1 MREFVDEKQDYFFS
15 FIIYYIRNNNR
26 IDYMRFFIAAFIFIV
41 LLLFIVSLLLP
52 TKEKRIFSDDALRQ
66 AALSRDM
73 SSTPKN
79 YDELLRILKTDRE
92 DLFKEKVEL
101 GRDLYFERALSNKHD
116 ISCATCHVIS
126 RDLKD
131 KNIYLN
137 ALTSKVNDKT
147 DCVVCH
153 LSDQSAVDRFET
165 SIGDGG
171 KENPHH
177 LNTLTTL
184 NAALAKYQTWD
195 GSVKSV
201 EEQVG
206 LSIKDAS
213 QMNLTGGEA
222 VKRLSSDPLYAS
234 RFKEI
239 YGELNFKNIEDAIA
253 AFLKTL
259 ITRGDYDRFLDGDN
273 EAMNKKAKKGLAH
286 FLNFGC
292 KGCHTGVSVG
302 GQSIQ
307 KFPLRDYHSVV
318 GVTNSFNESQKG
330 REVATFDFNAKMYH
344 PFPFENKGGFMGKDG
359 QRLFRVPMLRN
370 VTKTSPYFHNGG
382 VAKLREAIHLMGK
395 HQLGMNLINVQI
407 DEIVEFFRALEGDVV
422 EFDIPSK
429 KGEL

>member
-1 MREFVDEKQDYFFS
+1 
-15 FIIYYIRNNNR
+15 
-26 IDYMRFFIAAFIFIV
+26 MRFFIGAFVFIV
-41 LLLFIVSLLLP
+41 LLLFSVSLLLP
-52 TKEKRIFSDDALRQ
+52 TKEKRIFSDDALRV

-73 SSTPKN
+73 SSTPET
-79 YDELLRILKTDRE
+79 YDGLLKLLKTDKE
-92 DLFKEKVEL
+92 NLFREKVEL
-101 GRDLYFERALSNKHD
+101 GRDLYFEKKLSNNLD
-116 ISCATCHVIS
+116 ISCATCHVLS
-126 RDLKD
+126 KDLKD
-131 KNIYLN
+131 KNIYLD

-153 LSDQSAVDRFET
+153 LSDLSATDRFET

-171 KENPHH
+171 RENPFH

-184 NAALAKYQTWD
+184 NAALAKYQTWS

-206 LSIKDAS
+206 LSIRDAS
-213 QMNLTGGEA
+213 QMNLSSDEA
-222 VKRLSSDPLYAS
+222 VKRLSLDAS
-234 RFKEI
+234 YMKKFEGV

-253 AFLKTL
+253 AYLKTL

-273 EAMNKKAKKGLAH
+273 DAMNKKAKKGLAH

-307 KFPLRDYHSVV
+307 KFPLRDYNSVV
-318 GVTNSFNESQKG
+318 DVTNSFNESQKG
-330 REVATFDFNAKMYH
+330 REVSTFDFNAKMYH

-382 VAKLREAIHLMGK
+382 VAKLREAVHLMGK
-395 HQLGMNLINVQI
+395 HQLGMNLTNTQI
-407 DEIVEFFRALEGDVV
+407 DEIVEFLRALEGDVV
-422 EFDIPSK
+422 EFEIPSK

>member
-1 MREFVDEKQDYFFS
+1 
-15 FIIYYIRNNNR
+15 
-26 IDYMRFFIAAFIFIV
+26 MRFFIGAFAFIV
-41 LLLFIVSLLLP
+41 LLLFSVSLLLP
-52 TKEKRIFSDDALRQ
+52 TKEKRIFSDDGLRE

-73 SSTPKN
+73 SSTPNN
-79 YDELLRILKTDRE
+79 YEELLKLLKIDKD
-92 DLFKEKVEL
+92 DLFREKVEL
-101 GRDLYFERALSNKHD
+101 GRDLYFEKKLSNSSD
-116 ISCATCHVIS
+116 ISCATCHVLS
-126 RDLKD
+126 KDLKD
-131 KNIYLN
+131 KNIFID
-137 ALTSKVNDKT
+137 ALISEANDKT

-153 LSDQSAVDRFET
+153 LSDQSATDRFET

-171 KENPHH
+171 RENPFH

-213 QMNLTGGEA
+213 QMNLSADEA
-222 VKRLSSDPLYAS
+222 VARLSQDENYAK
-234 RFKEI
+234 RFQEV
-239 YGELNFKNIEDAIA
+239 YGELDFKNIEDAIA
-253 AFLKTL
+253 AYLKTL

-273 EAMNKKAKKGLAH
+273 KAMSTKAKKGLAH

-307 KFPLRDYHSVV
+307 KFPLRDYNSVV
-318 GVTNSFNESQKG
+318 DVTNSFNESQKG

-359 QRLFRVPMLRN
+359 ERLFRVPMLRN

-382 VAKLREAIHLMGK
+382 VAKLREAVHLMGK
-395 HQLGMNLINVQI
+395 HQLGMNLTNTQI
-407 DEIVEFFRALEGDVV
+407 DEIVEFLRALEGSVV

-429 KGEL
+429 KGEV

>member
-1 MREFVDEKQDYFFS
+1 
-15 FIIYYIRNNNR
+15 
-26 IDYMRFFIAAFIFIV
+26 MRFFIGAFVFIV
-41 LLLFIVSLLLP
+41 LLLFSVSLLLP
-52 TKEKRIFSDDALRQ
+52 TKEKRIFSDDALRV

-73 SSTPKN
+73 SSTPET
-79 YDELLRILKTDRE
+79 YEGLLKLLKTDKE
-92 DLFKEKVEL
+92 NLFREKVEL
-101 GRDLYFERALSNKHD
+101 GRDLYFEKKLSKSSD
-116 ISCATCHVIS
+116 ISCASCHVIS
-126 RDLKD
+126 KDLKD
-131 KNIYLN
+131 KNIYLD
-137 ALTSKVNDKT
+137 ALTSKANDKT

-153 LSDQSAVDRFET
+153 LSDQSATDRFET

-171 KENPHH
+171 RENPFH

-184 NAALAKYQTWD
+184 NAALAKYQTWS
-195 GSVKSV
+195 GNVKSV

-213 QMNLTGGEA
+213 QMNLSADEA
-222 VKRLSSDPLYAS
+222 VERLSLDAS
-234 RFKEI
+234 YMKRFEDI
-239 YGELNFKNIEDAIA
+239 YGEVNFKNIEDAIA

-273 EAMNKKAKKGLAH
+273 DAMNKEAKKGLAH

-307 KFPLRDYHSVV
+307 KFPLRDYNSVV
-318 GVTNSFNESQKG
+318 DVTNSFNESQKG

-344 PFPFENKGGFMGKDG
+344 PFPFENRGGFMGKDG

-382 VAKLREAIHLMGK
+382 VAKLREAVHLMGK
-395 HQLGMNLINVQI
+395 HQLGMNLTNAQI
-407 DEIVEFFRALEGDVV
+407 DEIVEFLRALEGDVV
-422 EFDIPSK
+422 EFNIPSK